1 MKIRTKVRA
10 LRLGRGI
17 ERVADLAKAV
27 RIATPDL
34 YRFERQELR
43 FSRKQLEKLSNG
55 LDVQVEEF
63 AGRDGFALPL

>member
-1 MKIRTKVRA
+1 MNIKTKARA

-17 ERVADLAKAV
+17 SRVSDLAKAV

-43 FSRKQLEKLSNG
+43 FSRKQLEKLSGG
-55 LDVQVEEF
+55 LGAKIEEF
-63 AGRDGFALPL
+63 AGQDGFALPM

>member
-1 MKIRTKVRA
+1 MRIRTKVRA

-27 RIATPDL
+27 RIATPDV

-43 FSRKQLEKLSNG
+43 LSQRQLEKLAGG
-55 LDVQVEEF
+55 LGAKIEEF
-63 AGRDGFALPL
+63 AGPDGFALPM